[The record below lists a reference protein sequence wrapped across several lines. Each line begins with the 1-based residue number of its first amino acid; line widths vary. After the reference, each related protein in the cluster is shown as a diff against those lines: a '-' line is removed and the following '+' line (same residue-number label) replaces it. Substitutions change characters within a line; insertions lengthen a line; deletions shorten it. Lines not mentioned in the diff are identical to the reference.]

1 MKKKAIVMG
10 TGSFGEL
17 VQFYLDNDSNYQVVA
32 FCATEPKGDEFNS
45 VPLVSFKGIEAI
57 YPPTEYEM
65 FVAIGY
71 HKMNAIRKKFCDQA
85 RAKGYKLLSYISSK
99 ATYWNKANKTGDN
112 VFIFENNN
120 IQPFVEIGDGT
131 ILWSGNHIG
140 HHSQL
145 GNYCFITSQVVISGN
160 CQIGDYSF
168 LGVNSTVI
176 DGINVEVKN
185 LIGAGALITKN
196 TKINEVYIGHKAS
209 VFNQSSDRFFQ

>member
-17 VQFYLDNDSNYQVVA
+17 VQFYLDNDSDYQVVA
-32 FCATEPKGDEFNS
+32 FCETNPKGNEFSS
-45 VPLVSFKGIEAI
+45 VPLISFEEIEKI
-57 YPPTEYEM
+57 YPSEECEM

-71 HKMNAIRKKFCDQA
+71 RKMNAMRKEFCEQA
-85 RAKGYKLLSYISSK
+85 RSKGYKLLSYVSSK
-99 ATYWNKANKTGDN
+99 TTYWNKANKIGGN
-112 VFIFENNN
+112 VFIFEDNT
-120 IQPFVEIGDGT
+120 IQPFVEIGEGT

-145 GNYCFITSQVVISGN
+145 GRYCFITSHVVISGH

-176 DGINVEVKN
+176 DGVNIESKN

-196 TKINEVYIGHKAS
+196 TRINEVYIGQRAAIL
-209 VFNQSSDRFFQ
+209 NQSIDRVF